1 MLKEALVQKSQ
12 CTSFP
17 HKREELGNEV
27 VICVASATSYPGI
40 SAEALGMRLSHQ
52 RITTIGYG

>member
-12 CTSFP
+12 CNSFL

-40 SAEALGMRLSHQ
+40 STEALGTKLSH
-52 RITTIGYG
+52 